1 MFVQKCNSTYFADYY
16 EPSTTPKDM
25 QMAVKATYL
34 NTELAHYIEENFSS
48 EDAFLTELNRE
59 AAANSIPDIC
69 IGGAQG
75 AFLQLFLRSMNARYV
90 LEIGSLAGYS
100 AITMARA
107 LPEGG
112 KVICLEL
119 NPTFCEF
126 IRRKAIEAGLQDKI
140 EVYEGNAAE
149 FLASYHPT
157 FAFDFIF
164 IDADK
169 PQYLKYL
176 ELSLPLLRA
185 GGVIAGDNALA
196 WGYVADAEPSYE
208 PHNVLGIQ
216 QFNKAIATHPAPMSC
231 FLPVGDG
238 MVMGLKK

>member
-1 MFVQKCNSTYFADYY
+1 
-16 EPSTTPKDM
+16 
-25 QMAVKATYL
+25 MAVKATYL
-34 NTELAHYIEENFSS
+34 NHELAQYIEDNFSA
-48 EDAFLTELNRE
+48 EDAFLTALNRD

-75 AFLQLFLRSMNARYV
+75 AFLQLFLKAMNARYV

-107 LPEGG
+107 LPENG

-119 NPTFCEF
+119 NADFCAF
-126 IRRKAIEAGLQDKI
+126 IRRKAEEAGLQDKI
-140 EVYEGNAAE
+140 IVFEGNAAA
-149 FLASYHPT
+149 FLEEYHPD
-157 FAFDFIF
+157 FSFDFIF

-176 ELSLPLLRA
+176 ELSLPLLRK

-196 WGYVADAEPSYE
+196 WGYVADTEPTYE

-216 QFNKAIATHPAPMSC
+216 QFNKAIAAHPDLQSC

>member
-1 MFVQKCNSTYFADYY
+1 
-16 EPSTTPKDM
+16 
-25 QMAVKATYL
+25 MAVKATYL
-34 NTELAHYIEENFSS
+34 NHELAQYIEDNFSA
-48 EDAFLTELNRE
+48 EDDFLTALNRD

-75 AFLQLFLRSMNARYV
+75 AFLQLFLKAMNARYV

-119 NPTFCEF
+119 NADFCAF
-126 IRRKAIEAGLQDKI
+126 IRRKAEEAGLQDKI
-140 EVYEGNAAE
+140 IVYEGNAAA
-149 FLASYHPT
+149 FLEEYHPD
-157 FAFDFIF
+157 FSFDFIF

-176 ELSLPLLRA
+176 ELSLPLLRK

-196 WGYVADAEPSYE
+196 WGYVADTEPTYE

-216 QFNKAIATHPAPMSC
+216 QFNKAIATHPELQSC

>member
-1 MFVQKCNSTYFADYY
+1 
-16 EPSTTPKDM
+16 
-25 QMAVKATYL
+25 MAVKATYL
-34 NTELAHYIEENFSS
+34 NHELAQYIEDNFSA
-48 EDAFLTELNRE
+48 EDAFLTALNRD

-75 AFLQLFLRSMNARYV
+75 AFLQLFLKAMNARYV

-107 LPEGG
+107 LPEDG

-119 NPTFCEF
+119 NADFCAF
-126 IRRKAIEAGLQDKI
+126 IRRKAEEAGLQDKI
-140 EVYEGNAAE
+140 IVFEGNAAA
-149 FLASYHPT
+149 FLEEYHPD
-157 FAFDFIF
+157 FSFDFIF

-176 ELSLPLLRA
+176 ELSLPLLRK

-196 WGYVADAEPSYE
+196 WGYVADTEPTYE

-216 QFNKAIATHPAPMSC
+216 QFNKAIANHPDLQSC

>member
-1 MFVQKCNSTYFADYY
+1 
-16 EPSTTPKDM
+16 
-25 QMAVKATYL
+25 MAVKATYL
-34 NTELAHYIEENFSS
+34 NHELAQYIEDNFSA
-48 EDAFLTELNRE
+48 EDAFLTALNRD

-75 AFLQLFLRSMNARYV
+75 AFLQLFLKAMNARYV

-119 NPTFCEF
+119 NADFCAF
-126 IRRKAIEAGLQDKI
+126 IRRKAEEAGLQDKI
-140 EVYEGNAAE
+140 IVYEGNAAA
-149 FLASYHPT
+149 FLEEYHPD
-157 FAFDFIF
+157 FSFDFIF

-176 ELSLPLLRA
+176 ELSLPLLRK

-196 WGYVADAEPSYE
+196 WGYVADTEPTYE

-216 QFNKAIATHPAPMSC
+216 QFNKAIATHPELQSC

>member
-1 MFVQKCNSTYFADYY
+1 
-16 EPSTTPKDM
+16 
-25 QMAVKATYL
+25 MAVKATYL
-34 NTELAHYIEENFSS
+34 NHELAQYINDNFSA
-48 EDAFLTELNRE
+48 EDAFLTALNRD

-75 AFLQLFLRSMNARYV
+75 AFLQLFLKAMNARFV

-107 LPEGG
+107 LPEDG

-119 NPTFCEF
+119 NADFCAF
-126 IRRKAIEAGLQDKI
+126 IRRKAEAAGLQDKI
-140 EVYEGNAAE
+140 IVYEGNAAA
-149 FLASYHPT
+149 FLEAYHPD
-157 FAFDFIF
+157 FSFDFIF

-176 ELSLPLLRA
+176 ELSLPLLRK

-196 WGYVADAEPSYE
+196 WGYVADTEPTYE

-216 QFNKAIATHPAPMSC
+216 QFNKAIANHPDLQSC

>member
-1 MFVQKCNSTYFADYY
+1 
-16 EPSTTPKDM
+16 
-25 QMAVKATYL
+25 MAVKATYL
-34 NTELAHYIEENFSS
+34 TAELAQYIEENFSS
-48 EDAFLTELNRE
+48 EDAFLTQLNRD

-75 AFLQLFLRSMNARYV
+75 AFLQLFLKAMNARYV

-100 AITMARA
+100 AITMARG
-107 LPEGG
+107 LPDGG

-119 NPTFCEF
+119 NPAFCEF
-126 IRRKAIEAGLQDKI
+126 IRTKAQEAGLSDKI
-140 EVYEGNAAE
+140 TVYEGNAAE
-149 FLASYHPT
+149 FLLKYTPD
-157 FAFDFIF
+157 FMFDFVF

-176 ELSLPLLRA
+176 ELSMPLLRA

-196 WGYVADAEPSYE
+196 WGYVADSEPEFE
-208 PHNVLGIQ
+208 PHNVKGIQ
-216 QFNKAIATHPAPMSC
+216 QFNRAIADHPALTSC

-238 MVMGLKK
+238 MVMGLKQ

>member
-1 MFVQKCNSTYFADYY
+1 
-16 EPSTTPKDM
+16 
-25 QMAVKATYL
+25 MAVKATYL
-34 NTELAHYIEENFSS
+34 NHELAQYIEDNFSA
-48 EDAFLTELNRE
+48 EDAFLTALNRD

-75 AFLQLFLRSMNARYV
+75 AFLQLFLKAMSARYV

-107 LPEGG
+107 LPEDG

-119 NPTFCEF
+119 NADFCAF
-126 IRRKAIEAGLQDKI
+126 IRRKAEEAGLQDKI
-140 EVYEGNAAE
+140 IVYEGNAAA
-149 FLASYHPT
+149 FLEEYHPD
-157 FAFDFIF
+157 FSFDFIF

-176 ELSLPLLRA
+176 ELSLPLLRK

-196 WGYVADAEPSYE
+196 WGYVADTEPTYE

-216 QFNKAIATHPAPMSC
+216 QFNKAIANHPELQSC

>member
-1 MFVQKCNSTYFADYY
+1 
-16 EPSTTPKDM
+16 
-25 QMAVKATYL
+25 MAVKATYL
-34 NTELAHYIEENFSS
+34 TSKLANYIEDNFSS
-48 EDAFLTELNRE
+48 EDAFLTKLNTD

-112 KVICLEL
+112 KVVCLEL
-119 NPTFCEF
+119 NPAFCDF
-126 IRRKAIEAGLQDKI
+126 IRQKAFEAGLQDKI
-140 EVYEGNAAE
+140 EVHQGNAAS
-149 FLASYHPT
+149 FLATYNPPFT
-157 FAFDFIF
+157 FDFIF

-169 PQYLKYL
+169 PQYLQYL
-176 ELSLPLLRA
+176 ELSLPLLRS

-196 WGYVADAEPSYE
+196 WGYVADESPDYE
-208 PHNVLGIQ
+208 PHNVQGIQ
-216 QFNKAIATHPAPMSC
+216 QFNRAIATHPELSSC

>member
-1 MFVQKCNSTYFADYY
+1 
-16 EPSTTPKDM
+16 
-25 QMAVKATYL
+25 MAVKATYL
-34 NTELAHYIEENFSS
+34 NPHLAQYIEDNFSS
-48 EDAFLTELNRE
+48 EDSFLTKLNKD
-59 AAANSIPDIC
+59 ASANSIPDIC

-75 AFLQLFLRSMNARYV
+75 AFLQLFLRVMNARYV

-107 LPEGG
+107 IPDGG

-119 NPTFCEF
+119 HPEYCDF
-126 IRRKAIEAGLQDKI
+126 IRQKAREAGLEDKI
-140 EVYEGNAAE
+140 EVYQGNASA
-149 FLASYHPT
+149 FLESYRPP

-169 PQYLKYL
+169 PNYLTYL
-176 ELSLPLLRA
+176 NLSLPLLRT

-196 WGYVADAEPSYE
+196 WGHVADDSPSYE
-208 PHNVLGIQ
+208 PHNVIGIQ
-216 QFNKAIATHPAPMSC
+216 QFNKAIASHPELTSC
-231 FLPVGDG
+231 FVPVGDG